1 MKFQN
6 INVNELKKIHCSN
19 FCVVFLF
26 KLTGS
31 SSTSSKTDISE
42 RAAVKT
48 LYDVVFPPIAFPT
61 TIKP

>member
-1 MKFQN
+1 M
-6 INVNELKKIHCSN
+6 NVNELKEIHCLN

-31 SSTSSKTDISE
+31 YSSFPKTDIFE